1 MKISY
6 AITVCNELTEIQK
19 LVSFLLNKK
28 RIEDN
33 IVIVFDS
40 KNGST
45 EVEEYLRAK
54 SVNVEFN
61 WYPFEFKGDFSEL
74 KNYTKKMCNGDYI
87 FHLDAD
93 EIPHEILMEQLPEI
107 ITINDVDLIWVPR
120 VNTVEGITQQHIQT
134 WGWQVN
140 QKGWVNYPDY
150 QSRIFK
156 NKKSVRW
163 QNKVHERIVGV
174 DNHAHL
180 PPQEELSLYH
190 HKTIKK
196 QEKQNL
202 FYHQNFSQEL
212 NGRSDNG

>member
-40 KNGST
+40 KNGSK
-45 EVEEYLRAK
+45 EVEQFLRAK
-54 SVNVEFN
+54 SVNNEIS
-61 WYPFEFKGDFSEL
+61 WYPFEFIGNFSDL
-74 KNYTKKMCNGDYI
+74 KNYSKKVCDGDFI

-93 EIPHEILMEQLPEI
+93 EIPHEVLLEQLPDI
-107 ITINDVDLIWVPR
+107 IELNEVDLIWVPR
-120 VNTVEGITQQHIQT
+120 VNTVKDITESHIKK
-134 WGWQVN
+134 WGWHLN
-140 QKGWVNYPDY
+140 ENGWINYPDY

-196 QEKQNL
+196 QEKQNNL
-202 FYHQNFSQEL
+202 YTGL
-212 NGRSDNG
+212 TNG

>member
-28 RIEDN
+28 RIEDS

-40 KNGST
+40 KNGSK
-45 EVEEYLRAK
+45 EVEQFLRAK
-54 SVNVEFN
+54 SVNNEIS
-61 WYPFEFKGDFSEL
+61 WYPFEFIGNFSDL
-74 KNYTKKMCNGDYI
+74 KNYSKKVCDGDFI

-93 EIPHEILMEQLPEI
+93 EIPHEVLLEQLPDI
-107 ITINDVDLIWVPR
+107 IELNEVDLIWVPR
-120 VNTVEGITQQHIQT
+120 VNTVKDITESHIKK
-134 WGWQVN
+134 WGWHLN
-140 QKGWVNYPDY
+140 ENGWINYPDY

-163 QNKVHERIVGV
+163 QNKVHERIVGI

-196 QEKQNL
+196 QEKQNNL
-202 FYHQNFSQEL
+202 YTGL
-212 NGRSDNG
+212 TNG

>member
-40 KNGST
+40 KNGSK
-45 EVEEYLRAK
+45 EVEQFLRAK
-54 SVNVEFN
+54 SVNNEIS
-61 WYPFEFKGDFSEL
+61 WYPFEFIGNFSDL
-74 KNYTKKMCNGDYI
+74 KNYSKKVCDGDFI

-93 EIPHEILMEQLPEI
+93 EIPHEVLLEQLPDI
-107 ITINDVDLIWVPR
+107 IELNEVDLIWVPR
-120 VNTVEGITQQHIQT
+120 VNTVKDITESHIKK
-134 WGWQVN
+134 WGWHLN
-140 QKGWVNYPDY
+140 ENGWINYPDY

-163 QNKVHERIVGV
+163 QNKVHERIVGI

-190 HKTIKK
+190 PKTKEK
-196 QEKQNL
+196 QEQQNK
-202 FYHQNFSQEL
+202 FYMDNFSRDL
-212 NGRSDNG
+212 LVRRDG

>member
-40 KNGST
+40 KNGSK
-45 EVEEYLRAK
+45 EVEQFLRAK
-54 SVNVEFN
+54 SVNNEIS
-61 WYPFEFKGDFSEL
+61 WYPFEFIGNFSDL
-74 KNYTKKMCNGDYI
+74 KNYSKKVCDGDFI

-93 EIPHEILMEQLPEI
+93 EIPHEVLLEQLPDI
-107 ITINDVDLIWVPR
+107 IELNEVDLIWVPR
-120 VNTVEGITQQHIQT
+120 VNTVKDITESHIKK
-134 WGWQVN
+134 WGWHLN
-140 QKGWVNYPDY
+140 ENGWINYPDY

-163 QNKVHERIVGV
+163 QNKVHERIVGI

-196 QEKQNL
+196 QEKQNNL
-202 FYHQNFSQEL
+202 YTGL
-212 NGRSDNG
+212 TNG

>member
-6 AITVCNELTEIQK
+6 AITVCNELSEIQR
-19 LVSFLLNKK
+19 LIGFLLQNK
-28 RIEDN
+28 RFEDD

-45 EVEEYLRAK
+45 EVEELLRAK
-54 SVNVEFN
+54 SVNSEFS
-61 WYPFEFKGDFSEL
+61 WYPFDFKGNFSEL

-93 EIPHEILMEQLPEI
+93 EIPHEILIEQLPEI
-107 ITINDVDLIWVPR
+107 VSINDVELIWVPR
-120 VNTVEGITQQHIQT
+120 VNTVDGITQQHIEN

-140 QKGWVNYPDY
+140 EKGWVNYPDY

-156 NKKSVRW
+156 NNSQIKW
-163 QNKVHERIVGV
+163 QNKVHERIVGAT
-174 DNHAHL
+174 NYSHL

-190 HKTIKK
+190 PKTITK
-196 QEKQNL
+196 QEKQNQ
-202 FYHQNFSQEL
+202 FYDTL
-212 NGRSDNG
+212 